1 MDERIYLLDDLVE
14 KPEAEKAPSDLAVAG
29 RYLLSPEIF
38 ELLAS
43 QTPGHGGEI
52 QLTDSIR
59 RLLATSPVY
68 GFVYPGRRHD
78 IGNPRGY
85 FETLQA
91 YNAF

>member
-1 MDERIYLLDDLVE
+1 
-14 KPEAEKAPSDLAVAG
+14 
-29 RYLLSPEIF
+29 
-38 ELLAS
+38 
-43 QTPGHGGEI
+43 
-52 QLTDSIR
+52 LTDSIR

-68 GFVYPGRRHD
+68 GFIYPGRRHD